1 MSLFA
6 SAFGSPGAAAS
17 IGSAAAGKKRKRPS
31 SGKDDQLRATQA
43 NLTKLMERVDAGLPE
58 KGGKEEI
65 GAGLG
70 KKGKNTKKVLTEEP
84 ALKKAKGKG
93 KGKKDT
99 APKTKWAETD
109 DASGSG
115 ANNVVVAP
123 SSRFTG
129 AKAARGKPEPFE
141 LPMPAMPKAE
151 KKDDGLTD
159 MQRGMKTKLE
169 GARFRWINEQLYS
182 TKSTDAVQMMKKD
195 PKIFADYHLAH
206 RAQTAAWPTPPL
218 PHIVDE
224 IRPLPR
230 GTVIADLGC
239 GDAGL
244 ARALV
249 PEGKVVLSYDL
260 VGDAGVPGAD
270 DKGSGEGWVVR
281 ADFLSHVPLPGRPGG
296 LAVTDASKGWADKG
310 KKLGKKEKRDK
321 AASEVVD
328 VVVCCLSLMGTNWIG
343 GVYEAVR
350 VLKLGGTLHIAE
362 VTSRLVSPE
371 AFADVVASFGLVL
384 EEQAQPSTHFT
395 LFRFT
400 KRAVPQGAVRGEVG
414 WDARVREGEDVLRA
428 CVYKKR

>member
-1 MSLFA
+1 
-6 SAFGSPGAAAS
+6 
-17 IGSAAAGKKRKRPS
+17 
-31 SGKDDQLRATQA
+31 
-43 NLTKLMERVDAGLPE
+43 V
-58 KGGKEEI
+58 
-65 GAGLG
+65 
-70 KKGKNTKKVLTEEP
+70 
-84 ALKKAKGKG
+84 
-93 KGKKDT
+93 
-99 APKTKWAETD
+99 
-109 DASGSG
+109 
-115 ANNVVVAP
+115 
-123 SSRFTG
+123 
-129 AKAARGKPEPFE
+129 
-141 LPMPAMPKAE
+141 
-151 KKDDGLTD
+151 
-159 MQRGMKTKLE
+159 
-169 GARFRWINEQLYS
+169 EQ
-182 TKSTDAVQMMKKD
+182 
-195 PKIFADYHLAH
+195 
-206 RAQTAAWPTPPL
+206 
-218 PHIVDE
+218 

-270 DKGSGEGWVVR
+270 DSKTSASGGGEGWVVQ

-296 LAVTDASKGWADKG
+296 LAATDDSWKDKG
-310 KKLGKKEKRDK
+310 KKLGKKDKRDR

-350 VLKLGGTLHIAE
+350 VLRLGGTLHIAE
-362 VTSRLVSPE
+362 VTSRLVSPD
-371 AFADVVASFGLVL
+371 AFAAAVASFGLVL

-400 KRAVPQGAVRGEVG
+400 KRALPQGPVRGERG